1 MNRIKKRLDKLS
13 RNKIYKIC
21 QKMKVKCSSKDTKKK
36 LCMRLLSPLFKY
48 RMGLLDNIPEAVLKQ
63 LIEDH
68 NIVTK
73 ISSVNRESKNNLYK
87 QSQREYIQ
95 YLIEKGSSLPYE
107 NDLGTMIEEYVYDD
121 EDNIN
126 YNPLYSIDNKTPE
139 EIQNMI
145 LGVLINIYEDNPE
158 QADEIEERI
167 GNKRVWAR
175 EKSRLILIKI
185 QEEKINFLNRDLSDV
200 DFSKIKDKR
209 TDLRY
214 VDFSNRNLSNANF
227 TKVYLNHS
235 ILRGANL
242 NNAIL
247 RGADLWRADLRGANL
262 RRADLRGADL
272 RRADLRNTQNF
283 ETVFQFEIENPEE
296 DFITEEDLI
305 QIDEN
310 TKFPEGFVKE
320 NFINYFS

>member
-21 QKMKVKCSSKDTKKK
+21 QKMKVKCGSKDTKNK
-36 LCMRLLSPLFKY
+36 LCMRLLYPLFKY
-48 RMGLLDNIPEAVLKQ
+48 RMGKLYNIPQDVFQEQ
-63 LIEDH
+63 FINYH
-68 NIVTK
+68 NVATE
-73 ISSVNRESKNNLYK
+73 ISSLNRKSRDDFYK

-95 YLIEKGSSLPYE
+95 NLIEKGSSLPYE
-107 NDLGTMIEEYVYDD
+107 NDLGTMIEEYVYDN
-121 EDNIN
+121 EDNID

-175 EKSRLILIKI
+175 EKSRLILRKI
-185 QEEKINFLNRDLSDV
+185 QEEQINFLNRDLSDV

-227 TKVYLNHS
+227 TKVYLNNA

-247 RGADLWRADLRGANL
+247 RGADLRG
-262 RRADLRGADL
+262 ADLRGADL
-272 RRADLRNTQNF
+272 RGADLRNTQNF
-283 ETVFQFEIENPEE
+283 ETVFQFFEIENPEE
-296 DFITEEDLI
+296 DLITEDDLI
-305 QIDEN
+305 QIDEH
-310 TKFPEGFVKE
+310 TKFPVGFDKE
-320 NFINYFS
+320 NVRNYFS